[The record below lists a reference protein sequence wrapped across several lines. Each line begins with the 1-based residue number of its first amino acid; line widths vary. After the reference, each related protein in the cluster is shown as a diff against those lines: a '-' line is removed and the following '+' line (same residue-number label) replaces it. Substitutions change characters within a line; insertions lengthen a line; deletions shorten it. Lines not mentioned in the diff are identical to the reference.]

1 MIFDASNLLQFP
13 DTTDQKSYWSEW
25 LAQTGKYID
34 AMHMKDFTLDAEGNY
49 CPALLGEGVIQ
60 YETIAQWL
68 HENRPDMYL
77 IREEMNPAAVQRDI
91 AFMKKIFCD

>member
-1 MIFDASNLLQFP
+1 MLCTLK
-13 DTTDQKSYWSEW
+13 TDP
-25 LAQTGKYID
+25 
-34 AMHMKDFTLDAEGNY
+34 EGNY

-77 IREEMNPAAVQRDI
+77 IREEMNPAAAQRDI